1 MGADGSSGTSRPTMP
16 DIKTLALEIIDGLI
30 RSALDLDMQSEYEE
44 AIEDVD
50 VLLTAALKER
60 DERLV
65 TAAREAVFE
74 GKYQTPRAMLVRGH
88 AVAIENEIPDLGLP
102 DAEIEKQEKS
112 IADEA
117 AAWHELASKLDALNL
132 ALRELGEGGSDD

>member
-60 DERLV
+60 DEKVADLIVEADALRNLGQV
-65 TAAREAVFE
+65 TEAARKTEEA
-74 GKYQTPRAMLVRGH
+74 
-88 AVAIENEIPDLGLP
+88 
-102 DAEIEKQEKS
+102 
-112 IADEA
+112 
-117 AAWHELASKLDALNL
+117 LDI
-132 ALRELGEGGSDD
+132 LRELGGRERAIEGANDE